1 MVNDFVVFTNKVGVV
16 LICWYIWI
24 VITISYHKSFPFLVL
39 KMGSPRIY
47 HGAMTFNTKKSQVCG
62 RTVLRLQ
69 AHKANQENP
78 KDNKKRGWHRKLACE
93 RHSNS
98 TTISTYDKVAGSR
111 SFSLCRSSVNQLKE
125 ALWSC
130 EMRILEDR
138 SGR

>member
-1 MVNDFVVFTNKVGVV
+1 MNDFVVFTNKVGVV
-16 LICWYIWI
+16 PICWYIWI
-24 VITISYHKSFPFLVL
+24 VITISYHKSFPFPVL
-39 KMGSPRIY
+39 KMESPRIY
-47 HGAMTFNTKKSQVCG
+47 RGAKTFNTKKSQVCG

-78 KDNKKRGWHRKLACE
+78 KDDKKRGWHRKLACE
-93 RHSNS
+93 GHSS
-98 TTISTYDKVAGSR
+98 LLRYQHDAKVAGSR

-130 EMRILEDR
+130 LMRILEDR